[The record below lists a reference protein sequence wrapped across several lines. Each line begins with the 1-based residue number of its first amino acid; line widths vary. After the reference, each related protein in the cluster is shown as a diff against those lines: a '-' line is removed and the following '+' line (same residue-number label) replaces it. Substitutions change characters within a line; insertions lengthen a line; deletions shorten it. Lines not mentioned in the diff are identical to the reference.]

1 MNYEDD
7 ANENSEL
14 PAFGPLPPKDDLE
27 EVKKMEI
34 PKIDKEEILKENNI
48 PIYDA
53 SNEAQYALA
62 GLTKASDDS
71 EWEIVDD
78 LESAQHYGIVFKRGI
93 LFESESFHEA
103 VEAGRQIN
111 WNFSTDS
118 PPDWLY
124 DFLKDTV
131 HNLAMESGDSVQIDN
146 SIKREIDKDE
156 YDFARGDSVNE
167 HFEELKLQ
175 DRNIYIRPETLERIN
190 AQAADPELINS
201 NIGQSFPPGSRS
213 THFGSGYVEH
223 DTTQPYQQ
231 PYQQAGY
238 SQSPHGPET
247 IQHAAYRQNMAEI
260 GNGAVTLVGGA
271 ASLIGGGA
279 SLTGVLA
286 DKAGSLLKSVTQK
299 ILNRSGHAS
308 SSPTKDASF
317 DNASFDDAS
326 FGSSL
331 AGKDGF
337 KGAIITP
344 DATVYQLEN
353 NERGNAKPHSP
364 DRFMMNHLEQCHDDY
379 LKEIQKFWSH
389 EKIKPIKEQIETL
402 AHEQGISV
410 SDMRQKV
417 EHEPDYAYLRNA
429 IQGAVASDDTLS
441 KVLKDA
447 DANMDDWLE
456 TYEILKDKQ
465 ERIVHPEAAQDMDDE
480 LGKQQ
485 KAMEDAVGEAPPGT
499 DHFSKLEEFKMRI
512 KEIVEKIREM
522 ISKLMPGNSH
532 DVENSPTP

>member
-27 EVKKMEI
+27 EVKKMEV

-53 SNEAQYALA
+53 SNEEQYALA

-93 LFESESFHEA
+93 LYESENFHEA

-118 PPDWLY
+118 PPDWLQE
-124 DFLKDTV
+124 FLKDTV

-156 YDFARGDSVNE
+156 HDFARGDSVNE

-190 AQAADPELINS
+190 AQAADPEVVNS
-201 NIGQSFPPGSRS
+201 NIGQSFPPGSRA
-213 THFGSGYVEH
+213 THFGSSNGNGSSSADY

-231 PYQQAGY
+231 PYQQPGY
-238 SQSPHGPET
+238 SHSSHGPET

-286 DKAGSLLKSVTQK
+286 DKAGSFLKSVTER
-299 ILNRSGHAS
+299 LRTRSGRAS
-308 SSPTKDASF
+308 NPSFEDAQF
-317 DNASFDDAS
+317 EDAS
-326 FGSSL
+326 FGS
-331 AGKDGF
+331 AAMEKAGF

-353 NERGNAKPHSP
+353 IGKGKPHSP
-364 DRFMMNHLEQCHDDY
+364 EKFMMNHLDQCREDY
-379 LKEIQKFWSH
+379 VSDMQKFWTH

-402 AHEQGISV
+402 AQEQGISV
-410 SDMRQKV
+410 TEMRQKV
-417 EHEPDYAYLRNA
+417 ERESDYAYLRNA
-429 IQGAVASDDTLS
+429 IQGAVESDESLS

-447 DANMDDWLE
+447 DSNMDDWLQ

-465 ERIVHPEAAQDMDDE
+465 ERIVHPEAAQEMDEE

-485 KAMEDAVGEAPPGT
+485 DAMEEAVGEAPPGT
-499 DHFSKLEEFKMRI
+499 DHFSKLEEFQMRI
-512 KEIVEKIREM
+512 KEIIEKIREV
-522 ISKLMPGNSH
+522 ISKLMPGKSQ
-532 DVENSPTP
+532 DAENSPSP

>member
-7 ANENSEL
+7 ANEISEL
-14 PAFGPLPPKDDLE
+14 PTFGPIPSVENSE
-27 EVKKMEI
+27 EVKKIEI
-34 PKIDKEEILKENNI
+34 PQVDKIEVLKENNI

-53 SNEAQYALA
+53 SNEDQYALA
-62 GLTKASDDS
+62 GLTKASDDA

-93 LFESESFHEA
+93 LYESENFHEA

-118 PPDWLY
+118 PPDWLQ

-156 YDFARGDSVNE
+156 YDFAREHSVNE

-190 AQAADPELINS
+190 AQATDPEVVNS
-201 NIGQSFPPGSRS
+201 NIGQSFPPGSRA
-213 THFGSGYVEH
+213 THFGSGSVEN
-223 DTTQPYQQ
+223 DTAQPIQQPYQQ
-231 PYQQAGY
+231 PGY

-260 GNGAVTLVGGA
+260 GNGAASLVGGA

-279 SLTGVLA
+279 ALTGVLA
-286 DKAGSLLKSVTQK
+286 DKAGSLLKSVSQRLRT
-299 ILNRSGHAS
+299 RSGPVSDPS
-308 SSPTKDASF
+308 SEDATF
-317 DNASFDDAS
+317 EDAS
-326 FGSSL
+326 FGS
-331 AGKDGF
+331 AAMKKAGF

-353 NERGNAKPHSP
+353 IGKGKVSPHSP
-364 DRFMMNHLEQCHDDY
+364 DKFMMNHLEQCREDY
-379 LKEIQKFWSH
+379 LKDIQQFWSH

-417 EHEPDYAYLRNA
+417 EREPDYAYLRNA
-429 IQGAVASDDTLS
+429 IQGAVASDDSLS

-447 DANMDDWLE
+447 DSNMDDWLE

-465 ERIVHPEAAQDMDDE
+465 ERIVHPEAAQEMNEE
-480 LGKQQ
+480 LGQQ
-485 KAMEDAVGEAPPGT
+485 QEAMEDAVGEAPPGT
-499 DHFSKLEEFKMRI
+499 DHFSKLEEFKMRL
-512 KEIVEKIREM
+512 KEIVEKIREA
-522 ISKLMPGNSH
+522 ISKLMPGKSQ
-532 DVENSPTP
+532 DVDNSPSP